1 MALNERLIQLIQT
14 KFEDHSEILVG
25 LRENGNKGFRAVDFW
40 IQPTE
45 IPEEKERI
53 TLLTPKNELYSV
65 TGEEK
70 VAYPRKWR
78 ALCDIA
84 QKEGFKDPFEYLKLK
99 QLDDY
104 SINLP
109 TATVILS
116 GFCKYLEA
124 FQERGLPITHVGR
137 TLEGAPKP
145 LNKLVLDHFTG
156 LTKSFYSGHTVG
168 DIEPTLF

>member
-1 MALNERLIQLIQT
+1 MVLNGDLIQLIQT
-14 KFEDHSEILVG
+14 KLENHSEILVG
-25 LRENGNKGFRAVDFW
+25 LKENGNQGLRAVNFC
-40 IQPTE
+40 IRPTE
-45 IPEEKERI
+45 IPEEERI
-53 TLLTPKNELYSV
+53 TLITPRNVPYNI

-78 ALCDIA
+78 ALCDLA
-84 QKEGFKDPFEYLKLK
+84 QGEGFKDPFEYLKLE
-99 QLDDY
+99 QIDDY

-124 FQERGLPITHVGR
+124 FQGAGLPITHVGR

-145 LNKLVLDHFTG
+145 LNKRVLDKFTG
-156 LTKSFYSGHTVG
+156 LTKSFYPGHTVG
-168 DIEPTLF
+168 DVEPTFF